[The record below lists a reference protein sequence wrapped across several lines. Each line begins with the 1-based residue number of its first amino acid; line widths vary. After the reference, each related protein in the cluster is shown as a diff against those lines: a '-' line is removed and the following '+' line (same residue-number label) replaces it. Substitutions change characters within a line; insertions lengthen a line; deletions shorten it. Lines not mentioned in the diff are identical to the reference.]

1 MSCLVALDAGA
12 SEIKASVFA
21 SDGRERGGASRDCPS
36 DAPAPGW
43 AQCGGEVLTEW
54 PLQVLRD
61 AVADAGVRPDEIDAI
76 GVTGSRA
83 TVLPIGA
90 DGSPVGPVIFWYDR
104 RAQEE
109 SAALERT
116 LGAERFLA
124 LTGIPL
130 DPTPSVTKMMW
141 LREHRPEVA
150 AAATTYAI
158 PQTVVLNR
166 LAGGGWWCDE
176 SYGPYVGLM
185 DLSSRRWS
193 DELLAAAQVDA
204 ATLPEL
210 VAPGTVVGPLSPAA
224 AEAAGI
230 AAGVPVVASGSDAA
244 CFKIG
249 AGIEETGIASIY
261 IGTAGALGVITDRPV
276 MDPRLTCCPSALP
289 GYWDAEGLLLTA
301 GSAYRWVRELVS
313 DPERAGGPMSF
324 AELDALAG
332 QAPRGLRRTAGGAAS
347 GRRRH
352 AAVAFGRRRAGAG
365 RAAVARAQPSGPGRA
380 GGGGLRAAPR
390 PHGATGMR
398 GADRRPALHGR
409 RRRIDALVADPG
421 RRDRAS
427 GDGAGEPAIDRPG
440 CGADRGGG
448 CRGLCRSP
456 RRDRSG
462 ARPGAAFHAGCG
474 APSGVRCGVP
484 ILSAGGGGRL
494 MTEVQRIA
502 DDMALYSD
510 LLVQSGLLHLKGGNS
525 SVRVGEDLIITRTR
539 SFKNDLV
546 PERLIRAA
554 VDSDD
559 PVEHASSVLSMH
571 RAIYR
576 KTEARAIIHAHP
588 HHPALL
594 SFYVDEFS
602 PIDENGLIYLGRK
615 VRVVAA
621 RRFMEWSA
629 ADEQMA
635 DALTECPAAILKWH
649 GAFAIGDELAQA
661 FHIMQAVE
669 TAARF
674 YLDTWRL
681 SGVIG
686 TPELPE
692 YVEPPPWAMNDWPA
706 GSV

>member
-90 DGSPVGPVIFWYDR
+90 HGSPAGPVIFWYDR
-104 RAQEE
+104 RAQAQA
-109 SAALERT
+109 AALERT

-130 DPTPSVTKMMW
+130 DPTPSATKMMW

-185 DLSSRRWS
+185 DLNSRRWS

-204 ATLPEL
+204 GTLPEL

-261 IGTAGALGVITDRPV
+261 IGTAGVLGVITDRPV

-332 QAPRGLRRTAGGAAS
+332 QAPAGSDGLLVVPHLAGAGTPLWRSDAAGQVLGVRLSHGRSHLARAVLEGVAYAQRHALMALQECVARIDGLRFTGGGAAS
-347 GRRRH
+347 TLWSQILADVTGLPVTVPESRQSTALGAALIAGVAAGVYADHRAAI
-352 AAVAFGRRRAGAG
+352 AAVRGPERRFTPEAAH
-365 RAAVARAQPSGPGRA
+365 RAAYDAAFRSY
-380 GGGGLRAAPR
+380 LRAA
-390 PHGATGMR
+390 
-398 GADRRPALHGR
+398 
-409 RRRIDALVADPG
+409 
-421 RRDRAS
+421 
-427 GDGAGEPAIDRPG
+427 E
-440 CGADRGGG
+440 GG
-448 CRGLCRSP
+448 
-456 RRDRSG
+456 
-462 ARPGAAFHAGCG
+462 
-474 APSGVRCGVP
+474 
-484 ILSAGGGGRL
+484 
-494 MTEVQRIA
+494 
-502 DDMALYSD
+502 
-510 LLVQSGLLHLKGGNS
+510 
-525 SVRVGEDLIITRTR
+525 
-539 SFKNDLV
+539 
-546 PERLIRAA
+546 
-554 VDSDD
+554 
-559 PVEHASSVLSMH
+559 
-571 RAIYR
+571 
-576 KTEARAIIHAHP
+576 
-588 HHPALL
+588 
-594 SFYVDEFS
+594 
-602 PIDENGLIYLGRK
+602 
-615 VRVVAA
+615 
-621 RRFMEWSA
+621 
-629 ADEQMA
+629 
-635 DALTECPAAILKWH
+635 
-649 GAFAIGDELAQA
+649 
-661 FHIMQAVE
+661 
-669 TAARF
+669 
-674 YLDTWRL
+674 
-681 SGVIG
+681 
-686 TPELPE
+686 
-692 YVEPPPWAMNDWPA
+692 
-706 GSV
+706 

>member
-90 DGSPVGPVIFWYDR
+90 EGSPVGPVIFWYDR
-104 RAQEE
+104 RAQAQA
-109 SAALERT
+109 AALERT

-261 IGTAGALGVITDRPV
+261 IGTAGALGVIIDRPV

-332 QAPRGLRRTAGGAAS
+332 QAPAGSDGLLVVPHLAGAGTPLWRSDAAGQVLGVRLSHGRSHLARAVLEGWPTRSATPSWRYRNAWRGSTACASPAAEQHRPS
-347 GRRRH
+347 GRR
-352 AAVAFGRRRAGAG
+352 
-365 RAAVARAQPSGPGRA
+365 S
-380 GGGGLRAAPR
+380 
-390 PHGATGMR
+390 
-398 GADRRPALHGR
+398 
-409 RRRIDALVADPG
+409 
-421 RRDRAS
+421 
-427 GDGAGEPAIDRPG
+427 
-440 CGADRGGG
+440 
-448 CRGLCRSP
+448 
-456 RRDRSG
+456 
-462 ARPGAAFHAGCG
+462 
-474 APSGVRCGVP
+474 
-484 ILSAGGGGRL
+484 
-494 MTEVQRIA
+494 
-502 DDMALYSD
+502 
-510 LLVQSGLLHLKGGNS
+510 
-525 SVRVGEDLIITRTR
+525 
-539 SFKNDLV
+539 
-546 PERLIRAA
+546 
-554 VDSDD
+554 
-559 PVEHASSVLSMH
+559 
-571 RAIYR
+571 
-576 KTEARAIIHAHP
+576 
-588 HHPALL
+588 
-594 SFYVDEFS
+594 
-602 PIDENGLIYLGRK
+602 
-615 VRVVAA
+615 
-621 RRFMEWSA
+621 
-629 ADEQMA
+629 
-635 DALTECPAAILKWH
+635 
-649 GAFAIGDELAQA
+649 
-661 FHIMQAVE
+661 
-669 TAARF
+669 
-674 YLDTWRL
+674 
-681 SGVIG
+681 
-686 TPELPE
+686 
-692 YVEPPPWAMNDWPA
+692 WPT
-706 GSV
+706 